1 LFFPLEL
8 SCSFDLN
15 NSLGEA
21 WHRDDYFLKS
31 AGASQPQRAL
41 CPSRDVPAKTKT
53 SILEGNKALAVHL
66 VTK

>member
-1 LFFPLEL
+1 
-8 SCSFDLN
+8 
-15 NSLGEA
+15 LGEA